1 MDKIL
6 CKQKCYTNGVNYSY
20 EELMSEFT
28 IVDLKGRE
36 LQVCTFYQP
45 PFSYLKQ
52 TTKKIIDGVEEE
64 VYLANGK

>member
-6 CKQKCYTNGVNYSY
+6 CKQKCYINGVNYSY

-45 PFSYLKQ
+45 PFSYLKH